1 MESSRAAPRPAASSP
16 SLPLASESEKMSWEA
31 GSGVGGGRDR
41 AAAAISDEEPRGFGS
56 PAKGSE
62 NAGLASNRASPRIYR
77 ILPEQVASVQVA
89 LCSVNIYRLGFR
101 TYTLK

>member
-31 GSGVGGGRDR
+31 GSGVGGGRDP
-41 AAAAISDEEPRGFGS
+41 AAAVAISDEEPPGVGS
-56 PAKGSE
+56 PARGSE

-77 ILPEQVASVQVA
+77 ILPRCFGSIRAGRFGSS
-89 LCSVNIYRLGFR
+89 CFM
-101 TYTLK
+101 